1 MVNMKKKNEEYKLEA
16 ECRRLAVE
24 KGCILAKIENN
35 GYTGIPDD
43 LFISHLGDLICLI
56 EFKNG
61 KEGRL
66 SEEQKVWLA
75 RFPNL
80 IYIIRSIDDFK
91 EFLHKFG

>member
-1 MVNMKKKNEEYKLEA
+1 MKKKNDEYKLEA

-24 KGCILAKIENN
+24 RGCILAKIENN

-43 LFISHLGDLICLI
+43 LFISRDGSFVCLI

-66 SEEQKVWLA
+66 SEEQKVWLS
-75 RFPNL
+75 RFPN
-80 IYIIRSIDDFK
+80 IIHVIRSVDDFK
-91 EFLHKFG
+91 EFLHKFD